1 MEPIKGVATKP
12 DEPPMAIEPRM
23 KLIFIDETGDRKY
36 KDYLGVCVATM
47 DSKSYPLL
55 KREALK
61 ILESANW
68 DPDLEF
74 KGSYLFSASK
84 GATEVDVE
92 ARVDVAS
99 RLLDL
104 NASEN
109 SRLRFAY
116 TDLVSKDKGAGY
128 LAAVGQLLSSR
139 KVIGKAPTG
148 AGKNLVAVVCDEL
161 PDVGPREL
169 HEIVRTSL
177 EPKGYI
183 LLERV
188 MQAASGPESIGLMYA
203 DLVAYLMGR
212 IETISNDAEFFE
224 GLDQEQLSA
233 SGKIK
238 KLQSSTGLIEKIK
251 SLEVISQKSPDA
263 DAVPRPD
270 YRRAT
275 TR

>member
-1 MEPIKGVATKP
+1 AGFLLYEWFLTLPSDRVAWPRISKRRVVQGEGGATRRTARRAWASRGTHSCQPSMEPIKGVATKP

-161 PDVGPREL
+161 PDVGSREL

-177 EPKGYI
+177 
-183 LLERV
+183 
-188 MQAASGPESIGLMYA
+188 
-203 DLVAYLMGR
+203 
-212 IETISNDAEFFE
+212 
-224 GLDQEQLSA
+224 
-233 SGKIK
+233 
-238 KLQSSTGLIEKIK
+238 
-251 SLEVISQKSPDA
+251 
-263 DAVPRPD
+263 
-270 YRRAT
+270 
-275 TR
+275 